1 MSKEKTFTIIVYSDP
16 GHGWGKVKRSVL
28 HNLGI
33 ANNISAYSYQRG
45 EYVYLEED
53 CDLSALCMALN
64 QRNTR
69 IKFVE
74 KSTNRDSRI
83 RSYERYQ
90 PLNIVD
96 VAVPDS
102 EWQQDGS
109 IGAGYAVASTE
120 TNSMAASR
128 C

>member
-1 MSKEKTFTIIVYSDP
+1 MKEKVFTITVYSDP
-16 GHGWGKVKRSVL
+16 GHAWGKVKRSVL

-33 ANNISAYSYQRG
+33 ADNITSYSYQRG

-53 CDLSALCMALN
+53 CDLSTLCMALN
-64 QRNTR
+64 HRNTR

-90 PLNIVD
+90 PLNIV
-96 VAVPDS
+96 AVPDS
-102 EWQQDGS
+102 ERTEDSTVGFDYGVPTTKGVPVW
-109 IGAGYAVASTE
+109 AS
-120 TNSMAASR
+120 S